1 MLLGLQVV
9 TSLCLRLE
17 EGLRLGEDLL
27 DADDLVAV
35 LVQGLHEVDDLR
47 LGGDE
52 AGGPDQKSFH
62 SQSYHRTIT
71 GTFTA
76 LKILATDHSAP
87 KSLRV

>member
-1 MLLGLQVV
+1 MLLGLHVV
-9 TSLCLRLE
+9 TLCLRLE
-17 EGLRLGEDLL
+17 EGLRVGEDLL

-62 SQSYHRTIT
+62 SQSYHHTIIYRNFESFR
-71 GTFTA
+71 G
-76 LKILATDHSAP
+76 
-87 KSLRV
+87 